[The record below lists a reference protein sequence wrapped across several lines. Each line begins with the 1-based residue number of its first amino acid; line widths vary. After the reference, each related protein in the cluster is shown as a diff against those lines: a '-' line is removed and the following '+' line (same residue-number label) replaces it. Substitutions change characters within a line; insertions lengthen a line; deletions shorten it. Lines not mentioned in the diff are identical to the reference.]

1 MSKPRWLVRNN
12 GMKTIQVLVAI
23 WPAFLVGLVMVRSGC
38 LCMVSCVLLMVPESL
53 RAGQCFS
60 TVLEMKV
67 KDGDGDGDGEQASGR
82 H

>member
-1 MSKPRWLVRNN
+1 MLPAIVIFSSP
-12 GMKTIQVLVAI
+12 VL
-23 WPAFLVGLVMVRSGC
+23 LLGLVMVRSGC

-67 KDGDGDGDGEQASGR
+67 KDGDGDGDGEQAFGR
-82 H
+82 HLGGCLAGVPAGI